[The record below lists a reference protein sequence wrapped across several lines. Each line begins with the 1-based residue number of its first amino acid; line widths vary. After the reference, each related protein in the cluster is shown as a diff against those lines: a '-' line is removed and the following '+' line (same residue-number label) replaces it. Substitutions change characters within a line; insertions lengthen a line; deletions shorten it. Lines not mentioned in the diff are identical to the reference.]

1 MANNRRGRPQVRSVR
16 RPTFWEGGRI
26 AQSVVSGVAVTSV
39 IVSEATL
46 ENSPN
51 PTIVRCRGDL
61 LVQITSGGAGGSA
74 NFTSGLIVVIADA
87 LAAGAVPSPLQDIGS
102 DWLWWSNRGLRTVN
116 GGGAADD
123 DYEGNTTRIPIDSK
137 AMRKVGLNQ
146 ALILVSAMQ
155 PEVLMIGVAIVGVI
169 RVLLKR

>member
-1 MANNRRGRPQVRSVR
+1 MANGRRGRPIVRSVR

-26 AQSVVSGVAVTSV
+26 DAAIATGTAVTSV

-51 PTIVRCRGDL
+51 PTIVRCRGEL
-61 LVQITSGGAGGSA
+61 LVMITAAGAASTA
-74 NFTSGLIVVIADA
+74 NFTSGLIVVTADA
-87 LAAGAVPSPLQDIGS
+87 LAAGAVPSPLSDIGS
-102 DWLWWSNRGLRTVN
+102 DWLWWSNRGLRSLA
-116 GGGAADD
+116 GGSASDEDGAA
-123 DYEGNTTRIPIDSK
+123 GIVRVPIDSK

-155 PEVLMIGVAIVGVI
+155 PETLTISVHIVGAI

>member
-1 MANNRRGRPQVRSVR
+1 MANGRRGRPVVRSVR

-26 AQSVVSGVAVTSV
+26 NQAVASGVSVSSV

-51 PTIVRCRGDL
+51 PTIVRSRGDL
-61 LVQITSGGAGGSA
+61 LVMITSGGAPASGQ
-74 NFTSGLIVVIADA
+74 FTSGLIVVTADA

-102 DWLWWSNRGLRTVN
+102 DWLWWSNRGMRTVS
-116 GGGAADD
+116 GGAASDED
-123 DYEGNTTRIPIDSK
+123 GEAGIVRIPIDSK

-155 PEVLMIGVAIVGVI
+155 PETATVGVHIVGAI

>member
-1 MANNRRGRPQVRSVR
+1 MANGRRGRPLVRSVR

-26 AQSVVSGVAVTSV
+26 AHSLSSGSSFSTV

-46 ENSPN
+46 ENTPN

-61 LVQITSGGAGGSA
+61 LVQINAGGGNSSA
-74 NFTSGLIVVIADA
+74 NFTAGLIVVTADA
-87 LAAGAVPSPLQDIGS
+87 LAAGAVPSPLGDIGS
-102 DWLWWSNRGLRTVN
+102 DWLWWSNRGMSTF
-116 GGGAADD
+116 GGGAGADSD
-123 DYEGNTTRIPIDSK
+123 FEGVTTRIPIDSK

-146 ALILVSAMQ
+146 ALILVTAIQ
-155 PEVLMIGVAIVGVI
+155 PEVLTIGVRTVGVI